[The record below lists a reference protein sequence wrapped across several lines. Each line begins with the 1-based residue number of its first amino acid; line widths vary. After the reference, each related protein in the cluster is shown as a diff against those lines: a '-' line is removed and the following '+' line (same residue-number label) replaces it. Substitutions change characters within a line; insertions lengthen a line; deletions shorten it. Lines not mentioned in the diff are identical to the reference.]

1 MTQVK
6 KKEKT
11 SFMLKFGMRY
21 FKKIAKKYP
30 DYVLDDEIH
39 VLNVNE
45 RRKLRYI
52 ERKAVFL
59 AALAGALSATCS
71 AIANYFAQPIIAND
85 NSLEAQV
92 YYWSIVGGV
101 TMIATAFELYF
112 LYVDS
117 IRAVHKLSYVAGIS
131 ILKDGK
137 EDEAI
142 IASLVKAALEIPNPK
157 HSNVLEVNPLRETP
171 KMKVIFV
178 TIIYKLKL
186 TVSNLIVK
194 TIFRRI
200 IGKAS
205 ARWIDFVAVPITAFW
220 NAIVCWWIIRE
231 ARFRVMGPSA
241 VEEFLSIILDKP
253 ESEYSETFQTQA
265 FAAIG
270 SCIVRSRDLHPNLVV
285 LLKRLHTLFGE
296 TSAPIDDSRMFFE
309 NFQYLSRPEQQI
321 ILKLLSI
328 GIVIDGKI
336 ATRERKLFEEICQNY
351 SFPFDRNI
359 LNKLRHLFV
368 SGEDYNKT
376 IFNALFA

>member
-1 MTQVK
+1 
-6 KKEKT
+6 
-11 SFMLKFGMRY
+11 MLKFGMRY

-85 NSLEAQV
+85 NSLEAQL

-101 TMIATAFELYF
+101 TMLATAFELYF

-137 EDEAI
+137 ENEAI

-171 KMKVIFV
+171 KVKVIFV

-253 ESEYSETFQTQA
+253 ENEYSETFQTQA

-285 LLKRLHTLFGE
+285 LLKRLYTLFGE
-296 TSAPIDDSRMFFE
+296 TSAPIDDSRVFFE
-309 NFQYLSRPEQQI
+309 NFKYLSRPEQQI

-336 ATRERKLFEEICQNY
+336 ATREWKLFEEICQNY
-351 SFPFDRNI
+351 GFPFDRNI
-359 LNKLRHLFV
+359 LNKLRRLFV

-376 IFNALFA
+376 IFNALFT